1 MPLQKSINKVT
12 FFEWPP
18 PTYILSDLTFAPT
31 LDLECYLTYILT
43 FYVAVFVAFYLTS
56 YARRQGS
63 AVPTEIWSSQLSS
76 EAARGEKEERG
87 EGGSNPDK
95 T

>member
-43 FYVAVFVAFYLTS
+43 GNLAFYPKFYLRFHLTFYLTFDL
-56 YARRQGS
+56 A
-63 AVPTEIWSSQLSS
+63 
-76 EAARGEKEERG
+76 
-87 EGGSNPDK
+87 
-95 T
+95 